1 MDNSF
6 CTPFSVSPY
15 LSAFSPFTFGH
26 FVLRV
31 PCGCLH
37 LRFRRCRSSAFP
49 PKHTFSVFD
58 VTNYSALRLV
68 LQEERLLW
76 PLLTSLGGSPR
87 PHGISHTSFIIY
99 SPDLRILRLRLPLG
113 TSLSLASLSAQDVP
127 SYQVSVRR
135 ATISLLLLLSRFLC
149 GTCKSLWGS
158 SATTPLEWTFT
169 TDV

>member
-1 MDNSF
+1 MASAD
-6 CTPFSVSPY
+6 FSGGIPETSRDKSY
-15 LSAFSPFTFGH
+15 IFFY
-26 FVLRV
+26 
-31 PCGCLH
+31 H
-37 LRFRRCRSSAFP
+37 LLAC
-49 PKHTFSVFD
+49 
-58 VTNYSALRLV
+58 
-68 LQEERLLW
+68 
-76 PLLTSLGGSPR
+76 
-87 PHGISHTSFIIY
+87 
-99 SPDLRILRLRLPLG
+99 LRILRLRLPLG